1 MPGFRDLWRQSA
13 QGIIS
18 KRNNPRN
25 SERGGGCERGREGNT
40 FITLKT
46 KKSLDDHYICH
57 HLLFKKLIEKVD
69 AKILSCCMLKI
80 IYNMHKH

>member
-1 MPGFRDLWRQSA
+1 MTSY
-13 QGIIS
+13 
-18 KRNNPRN
+18 
-25 SERGGGCERGREGNT
+25 RGNENGSQEEKVREGGKEGVGKEGCERGRVGNT